1 MKTYVNLKK
10 IERKLKE
17 YQQAELF
24 GKQKIINLQTQ
35 LSKTNT
41 QLANIQGA
49 VAALEDLLPEN
60 NLQEVKCGT
69 KKE

>member
-17 YQQAELF
+17 YQQAENF

-35 LSKTNT
+35 LSKTS
-41 QLANIQGA
+41 QQVANIQGA
-49 VAALEDLLPEN
+49 IAALKELIPEK
-60 NLQEVKCGT
+60 NLKEVTNGK
-69 KKE
+69 